1 VEEVLSEV
9 GSLRRPSIL
18 SFEPS
23 LLTGRVLLQTASDG
37 KGVPCMSEQ
46 NKEKMRRVLE
56 EAFGQGKLEV
66 VDEVLHSDF
75 VCYDPNSESGEIR
88 GADTIKGEI
97 EYFRNAVPDLTY
109 TVEDQ
114 VVEGDKVV
122 SRYTVSGT
130 HQGEFFG
137 VPGSGN
143 RIEMTGIQIDRFD
156 ESGKLVEEWP
166 EYDLLG
172 AMKQMG
178 AVSEPGQEGA
188 TAPAAAEER
197 EE

>member
-1 VEEVLSEV
+1 
-9 GSLRRPSIL
+9 
-18 SFEPS
+18 
-23 LLTGRVLLQTASDG
+23 
-37 KGVPCMSEQ
+37 MSEE
-46 NKEKMRRVLE
+46 NKEKSRRLVE
-56 EAFGQGKLEV
+56 EAFGQGNVEMIP
-66 VDEVLHSDF
+66 EILHSDF
-75 VCYDPNSESGEIR
+75 VCYDPNSETGEVR

-97 EYFRNAVPDLTY
+97 EYFHSAVPDLTY

-137 VPGSGN
+137 VAGTGK
-143 RIEMTGIQIDRFD
+143 RIEMTGINIDRFD

-172 AMKQMG
+172 ATQQMG
-178 AVSEPGQEGA
+178 AIPEPTQQAGS
-188 TAPAAAEER
+188 
-197 EE
+197 